1 MPVHNVFPHGLPA
14 GAPQDL
20 LAAIGLLLAV
30 EINVPQSL
38 ANVLTSQGAALPQ
51 PVTGS
56 ALVDTGA
63 TSCCVEESLVQGLGL
78 QPVGQ
83 VHVCGQ
89 SGLKLQNV
97 YLARM
102 SFPGSPMPTLEL
114 PLIGVQMTGQNLIS
128 PIGRDVLRHC
138 VLVYNGPMG
147 SYTIAF

>member
-20 LAAIGLLLAV
+20 LAAMGLLLAV

-78 QPVGQ
+78 QPVGASQ
-83 VHVCGQ
+83 FLASFQGQGLVRVRHEHKLLCHVGSSSSRQFQGASEGDECLG
-89 SGLKLQNV
+89 GAPAGRL
-97 YLARM
+97 R
-102 SFPGSPMPTLEL
+102 PG
-114 PLIGVQMTGQNLIS
+114 
-128 PIGRDVLRHC
+128 
-138 VLVYNGPMG
+138 Y
-147 SYTIAF
+147 

>member
-1 MPVHNVFPHGLPA
+1 M
-14 GAPQDL
+14 
-20 LAAIGLLLAV
+20 GLLLAV

-38 ANVLTSQGAALPQ
+38 ANILTSQGASLPQ
-51 PVTGS
+51 PVTGN

-78 QPVGQ
+78 QPISQ
-83 VHVCGQ
+83 VNVCGQ

-102 SFPGSPMPTLEL
+102 SFPGSPIPILEL

-128 PIGRDVLRHC
+128 LIGRDVLRHC

>member
-1 MPVHNVFPHGLPA
+1 MA
-14 GAPQDL
+14 
-20 LAAIGLLLAV
+20 LLLAV

-83 VHVCGQ
+83 VNVCGQ
-89 SGLKLQNV
+89 SGVKLQNAKHGIRWRRWV
-97 YLARM
+97 CGPKPNCSRFLVHFGGRSAILVPNPSTARDANP
-102 SFPGSPMPTLEL
+102 FPDFDFGTVMFTILVVAWPAESVAPTK
-114 PLIGVQMTGQNLIS
+114 IV
-128 PIGRDVLRHC
+128 
-138 VLVYNGPMG
+138 
-147 SYTIAF
+147 

>member
-1 MPVHNVFPHGLPA
+1 MPVYNIYPQGLPT

-20 LAAIGLLLAV
+20 LAAMGLLLQV
-30 EINVPQSL
+30 EINVPQAL
-38 ANVLTSQGAALPQ
+38 ATLLTSQGTTLPK

-56 ALVDTGA
+56 ALIDTGA

-78 QPVGQ
+78 QPIGQ
-83 VHVCGQ
+83 VTVCGQ
-89 SGLKLQNV
+89 SGPKVQNV

-102 SFPGSPMPTLEL
+102 SFPGSPIPTLEF
-114 PLIGVQMTGQNLIS
+114 PLIGVQMTGQGLIS
-128 PIGRDVLRHC
+128 LIGCDVLRHC